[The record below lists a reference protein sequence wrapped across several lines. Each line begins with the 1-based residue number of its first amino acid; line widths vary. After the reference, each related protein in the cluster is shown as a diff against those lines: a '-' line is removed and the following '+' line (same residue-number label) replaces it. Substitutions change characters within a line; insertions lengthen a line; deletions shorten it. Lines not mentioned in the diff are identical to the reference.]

1 MKKFGL
7 IQEFEV
13 GLTLKNQLKRVTVK
27 DRKAK

>member
-13 GLTLKNQLKRVTVK
+13 GLTQKNQLKRVTVK